1 MIRVAGA
8 IGVRRSNTLRGF
20 VAPGSPALKPVMGR
34 NDVELRPMKFVRT
47 HQSLIAWMLYGIVL
61 FSGLVC
67 SLSHGQMLRAF
78 NQSGESVVC
87 NDHHGMTGQMDM
99 AQMGDHAQLMKLAM
113 TDCAFAGTLALSL
126 VFFIGLGWLAR
137 IRRILVPRS
146 DYLLRKPPRHAFPGW
161 SPQAP

>member
-1 MIRVAGA
+1 
-8 IGVRRSNTLRGF
+8 
-20 VAPGSPALKPVMGR
+20 
-34 NDVELRPMKFVRT
+34 MKFVRT

-78 NQSGESVVC
+78 NQFSESAVC
-87 NDHHGMTGQMDM
+87 NDHHGVPSQMDM
-99 AQMGDHAQLMKLAM
+99 AQMGDHAQLMKLSM

-137 IRRILVPRS
+137 IKRKPVPRS
-146 DYLLRKPPRHAFPGW
+146 DYLLRKPPRRVFPGW